1 MWRKALSVTGLLS
14 GRLKVSVGKGPPT
27 YQTVD
32 FVTPP
37 LTSPRLGRDA
47 MLRPVF
53 AMCLAAAL
61 IMAVPTEGL
70 LSVRMPQAAGVSVR
84 RHRAAPRLA
93 VTASTPE
100 EPEKQSLQRPP
111 NRPRT
116 RSDRTTCRDPARH
129 AAITSSSQCEV
140 APQLAS

>member
-1 MWRKALSVTGLLS
+1 MS
-14 GRLKVSVGKGPPT
+14 
-27 YQTVD
+27 
-32 FVTPP
+32 
-37 LTSPRLGRDA
+37 
-47 MLRPVF
+47 MRPQV
-53 AMCLAAAL
+53 AL
-61 IMAVPTEGL
+61 IMVVLTALGES
-70 LSVRMPQAAGVSVR
+70 LSVHMPQAEGLSVR

-100 EPEKQSLQRPP
+100 EPEEQSLQRPP

-129 AAITSSSQCEV
+129 AAITSSSQREF